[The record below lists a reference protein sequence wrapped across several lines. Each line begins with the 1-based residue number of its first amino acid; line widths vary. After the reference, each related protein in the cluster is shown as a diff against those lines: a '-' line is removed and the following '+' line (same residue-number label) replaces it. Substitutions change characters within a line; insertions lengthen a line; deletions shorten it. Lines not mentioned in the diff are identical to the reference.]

1 VERWAAPGVERLR
14 NGLGGSH
21 RLAWLEEELRTGLV
35 GRQVTMAWIHG
46 DFWGGNVLVSAD
58 GAVVLGVVDWDLAE
72 RDALA
77 SLDVVHLA
85 VMRRALE
92 RRRMFGDVACE
103 RLEGRAWAPDDR
115 ILLAA
120 GGVPLGD
127 DEFERA
133 VLLLAWLRHV
143 AANLAQRD
151 DYARRP
157 IWVRRNVVEVLRSLA
172 SDDAASGSRRSQRFV
187 A

>member
-1 VERWAAPGVERLR
+1 
-14 NGLGGSH
+14 
-21 RLAWLEEELRTGLV
+21 
-35 GRQVTMAWIHG
+35 MAWVHG

-58 GAVVLGVVDWDLAE
+58 GAAVLGVVDWDLAE

-103 RLEGRAWAPDDR
+103 RLEGRPWAADDR

-127 DEFERA
+127 DGFERA

-172 SDDAASGSRRSQRFV
+172 SDDAASRSRRAQRFV